1 MFREVAVIGL
11 PNDEVGEAPTAFIV
25 LREGVEASDEIRQEI
40 IDLIKSEFVNNEVM
54 NNSSLESCSFI
65 CAFFV
70 LSRSIRCL

>member
-54 NNSSLESCSFI
+54 K
-65 CAFFV
+65 
-70 LSRSIRCL
+70 